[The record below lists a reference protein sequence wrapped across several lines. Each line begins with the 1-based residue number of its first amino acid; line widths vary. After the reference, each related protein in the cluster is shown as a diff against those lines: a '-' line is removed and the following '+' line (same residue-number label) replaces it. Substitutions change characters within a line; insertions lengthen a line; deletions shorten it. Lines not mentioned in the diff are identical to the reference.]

1 MAVPKAFFIRLA
13 IALAVV
19 AAVSWTV
26 VLMIRQ
32 EAVVVAAKLD
42 RAINAVPGSL
52 TVVAERSLDVR
63 AEVGGRV
70 IKNHMELSATV
81 KEGGLLAEI
90 DPTDLDLEI
99 EQLRTDYEAARKRIA
114 IGSAT
119 TFELIEAKEQL
130 ENAERRF
137 NQGGITAA
145 DLERARRAVLQ
156 TEQKIE
162 LETVANQQ
170 SLSRYETELKVKER
184 RREKMMIRSPVEGVI
199 AAVRT
204 VVGDLIG
211 DNTPIATI
219 LADTRIIEAKISEEN
234 FSGIRVGQKATVRFL
249 GYNDTLYGARV
260 EKILPS
266 ADPLTQRYIVHLSVD
281 VDTRLLVPG
290 ITGEVNIVI
299 DARDDA
305 VIIPTRAVFGRNV
318 FVVKDGVVELRT
330 VVPGFTSMNETE
342 VLEGV
347 QVGERVVVENI
358 DLFRDGDRV
367 SVTEVRS

>member
-1 MAVPKAFFIRLA
+1 MAAPKAFFIRLA

-19 AAVSWTV
+19 AAVSWIV

-32 EAVVVAAKLD
+32 EAVVVAAKRAL
-42 RAINAVPGSL
+42 AINVVPGSL
-52 TVVAERSLDVR
+52 TVLAERSLEVR

-70 IKNHMELSATV
+70 IKNRMELSATV

-90 DPTDLDLEI
+90 DPTDLNLEI
-99 EQLRTDYEAARKRIA
+99 EQLRTDYEAAKKRIE
-114 IGSAT
+114 IGSGT
-119 TFELIEAKEQL
+119 TFELINAKEQL
-130 ENAERRF
+130 ENADRLF
-137 NQGGITAA
+137 KQGGLTAA
-145 DLERARRAVLQ
+145 ELERARRSVQ
-156 TEQKIE
+156 QIEQKIE
-162 LETVANQQ
+162 LEAVANQQ
-170 SLSRYETELKVKER
+170 MLSRFETELKVKER

-199 AAVRT
+199 SSVRT
-204 VVGDLIG
+204 VVGDLIA

-249 GYNDTLYGARV
+249 GFNDTLYGARV

-266 ADPLTQRYIVHLSVD
+266 ADPLTQRYIVHLSVE

-299 DARDDA
+299 DSREDA
-305 VIIPTRAVFGRNV
+305 VIIPRRAVFGRNV

-330 VVPGFTSMNETE
+330 VALGFTSMNEVE
-342 VLEGV
+342 ILEGV
-347 QVGERVVVENI
+347 REGERVIVEGI

-367 SVTEVRS
+367 SVTELKS

>member
-19 AAVSWTV
+19 VAVSWIII
-26 VLMIRQ
+26 LMMRQ
-32 EAVVVAAKLD
+32 EAVVVAAKRD

-52 TVVAERSLDVR
+52 TVLAERSLEVR

-70 IKNHMELSATV
+70 IKNYMEVSATV

-90 DPTDLDLEI
+90 DPTDLNLEI
-99 EQLRTDYEAARKRIA
+99 EQLRTDYEAAKKRIE

-119 TFELIEAKEQL
+119 TFELINVKEQL
-130 ENAERRF
+130 ENAERVF
-137 NQGGITAA
+137 KQGGMTAA
-145 DLERARRAVLQ
+145 ELERVRRAVQQ
-156 TEQKIE
+156 TEQKLE
-162 LETVANQQ
+162 LESVANRQM
-170 SLSRYETELKVKER
+170 LSRYETELKVKER
-184 RREKMMIRSPVEGVI
+184 RLEKMKIRSPVEGVI
-199 AAVRT
+199 ASVRT

-211 DNTPIATI
+211 DNTPVATI
-219 LADTRIIEAKISEEN
+219 IADSRIIEAKISEEN

-281 VDTRLLVPG
+281 IDTRLLVPG

-305 VIIPTRAVFGRNV
+305 VIVPRRAVFGNNV
-318 FVVKDGVVELRT
+318 FVVKDGRVELRT
-330 VVPGFTSMNETE
+330 VVLGFTSMNEVE
-342 VLEGV
+342 VLRGV
-347 QVGERVVVENI
+347 EAGERVIVEDI
-358 DLFRDGDRV
+358 DLFRGGDRV
-367 SVTEVRS
+367 SVTEIKS